1 MNKTK
6 SNSWYF
12 GDYLGSYQGSSYN
25 NLIYLVTILFFLTV
39 AMETENS
46 ISEEFE
52 IEIIIEFVY
61 ELVQAF
67 FLSDYFGKLANSW
80 SRKNYEIKQLFF
92 SFLKLRSLFDNF
104 TLIIL
109 ISDKIPNQSPII
121 LSAYFLKISLNIY
134 QTELRSIF
142 NRLKFIIFDKP
153 SYTFY
158 PIILLSVLTYTFA
171 SFMYLVER
179 NSDPSHFGSIIR
191 ALWFSV
197 VSITTVGY
205 GDITPSTVLG
215 KVIATLFAFIGIVCI
230 ALLTTNII
238 EANAKYDKS
247 LNKF

>member
-1 MNKTK
+1 MIKTK
-6 SNSWYF
+6 SNNWYF

-25 NLIYLVTILFFLTV
+25 NLIYFVSVLFFLTV

-52 IEIIIEFVY
+52 ITIDFVY

-80 SRKNYEIKQLFF
+80 SKKDYVIKELFL
-92 SFLKLRSLFDNF
+92 SFLNLRSLFDIF

-121 LSAYFLKISLNIY
+121 LGAYFLKISLNIY

-158 PIILLSVLTYTFA
+158 PIILLSVLTYVFA

-179 NSDPSHFGSIIR
+179 NSDQSHFGSIIR

-205 GDITPSTVLG
+205 GDITPSTALG
-215 KVIATLFAFIGIVCI
+215 KVIATLFAFIGIVTI

-238 EANAKYDKS
+238 EANSNYDKS
-247 LNKF
+247 IDKS